1 MKKEIVLRI
10 NHSKINFTFVE
21 ETIAQYFL
29 DEKPVLP
36 INKLSKELNVS
47 NASITRFCKK
57 IGLSNYKELIYLYN
71 EHLKNKKDHSL
82 NNIAIDLQTEYFNLF
97 DDIDKNFDEEKI
109 ERVCAEIHSHRLI
122 NIFALGLSAT
132 AAQDFKFRFSR
143 MGKFI
148 EVIHD
153 RSAIEM
159 ATKILE
165 KGDLVF
171 LFTLRGNKALEKI
184 GEELKEKD
192 ITVITIT
199 ANKKSSLNETSN
211 ITINTSNFKGEESTG
226 ILSAQIPILVQI
238 DLIHYYY
245 IRKYKEV
252 LNSWVSTEKVFNKE

>member
-21 ETIAQYFL
+21 EQIAEYFL
-29 DEKPVLP
+29 QGKESVP
-36 INKLSKELNVS
+36 ISELSKKLNVS
-47 NASITRFCKK
+47 PASITRFCKK

-71 EHLKNKKDHSL
+71 EQLKNEKEHNL

-97 DDIDKNFDEEKI
+97 DDIDKSFDEEKI
-109 ERVCAEIHSHRLI
+109 EKVCNHIYSHRLI
-122 NIFALGLSAT
+122 HVFALGLSAT

-159 ATKILE
+159 ATSILE

-184 GEELKEKD
+184 GEDLKEKD

-199 ANKKSSLNETSN
+199 ANKKSSLNKTSD
-211 ITINTSNFKGEESTG
+211 ITINTSNFKGEEATG
-226 ILSAQIPILVQI
+226 IMSAQIPILVQI

>member
-1 MKKEIVLRI
+1 
-10 NHSKINFTFVE
+10 
-21 ETIAQYFL
+21 
-29 DEKPVLP
+29 
-36 INKLSKELNVS
+36 
-47 NASITRFCKK
+47 
-57 IGLSNYKELIYLYN
+57 
-71 EHLKNKKDHSL
+71 
-82 NNIAIDLQTEYFNLF
+82 
-97 DDIDKNFDEEKI
+97 
-109 ERVCAEIHSHRLI
+109 
-122 NIFALGLSAT
+122 
-132 AAQDFKFRFSR
+132 
-143 MGKFI
+143 
-148 EVIHD
+148 D

-199 ANKKSSLNETSN
+199 ANKKSSLNETSD